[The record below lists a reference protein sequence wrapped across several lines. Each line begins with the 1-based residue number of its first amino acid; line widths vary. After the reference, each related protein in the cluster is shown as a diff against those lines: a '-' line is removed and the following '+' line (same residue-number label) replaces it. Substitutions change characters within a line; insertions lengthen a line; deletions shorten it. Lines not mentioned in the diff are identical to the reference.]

1 MKSAEETSLDGNS
14 FYYRAKIKNIYT
26 GDDIAKG
33 EKEKISEKEYD
44 FIGKLIHDPATE
56 VVNKVA
62 DTVEDVYHGVKGVVD
77 GIAEITENFAHNPV
91 GTLITL
97 FLDLVRPI
105 FGDFPQF
112 LANMIQTPSDHTF
125 SNWQYMYSRKDIEA
139 DDNLNKYTEISDYKK
154 GDSKDW
160 QKVIDVEKE
169 DDDDTRFDKDTEIPV
184 MTGDLYNIAVGH
196 VSFLDVNIL
205 TGNKDHDEGS
215 TWMIMRNFAA
225 TLIHISI
232 YIASAVLLATL
243 IIFGIQIV
251 KNSFSNPEGEAEYKK
266 KLEMFS
272 RSVAML
278 IGSVLIM
285 GLCIFGS
292 KTFFNSVEQ
301 RENTELPIRVNVE
314 SAGYSFSTTAA
325 GYARY
330 MSGIEDVDQWVEKGL
345 YTFSFIG
352 LALINLFTVV
362 FMLIRMIALWILG
375 MIGPISAALNV
386 FELDG
391 IMNFRTWAGLY
402 ISLSMIQ
409 VVLSMAYTIILN
421 CTIS

>member
-1 MKSAEETSLDGNS
+1 
-14 FYYRAKIKNIYT
+14 
-26 GDDIAKG
+26 
-33 EKEKISEKEYD
+33 
-44 FIGKLIHDPATE
+44 
-56 VVNKVA
+56 
-62 DTVEDVYHGVKGVVD
+62 
-77 GIAEITENFAHNPV
+77 
-91 GTLITL
+91 
-97 FLDLVRPI
+97 
-105 FGDFPQF
+105 
-112 LANMIQTPSDHTF
+112 
-125 SNWQYMYSRKDIEA
+125 
-139 DDNLNKYTEISDYKK
+139 
-154 GDSKDW
+154 
-160 QKVIDVEKE
+160 
-169 DDDDTRFDKDTEIPV
+169 
-184 MTGDLYNIAVGH
+184 MTGDLYNIAIGH

-205 TGNKDHDEGS
+205 TGNKDHDEDS
-215 TWMIMRNFAA
+215 PWMLMRNFAA

-330 MSGIEDVDQWVEKGL
+330 MAGIEDVDEWVEKGL
-345 YTFSFIG
+345 HTLTFIV
-352 LALINLFTVV
+352 LAWVNLILII
-362 FMLIRMIALWILG
+362 FMIVRMFALWILS
-375 MIGPISAALNV
+375 MLGPITAALHILNIE
-386 FELDG
+386 FG
-391 IMNFRTWAGLY
+391 MSFRRWAGLY
-402 ISLSMIQ
+402 ISLSFVQ
-409 VVLSMAYTIILN
+409 VFLSIIYTIILN
-421 CTIS
+421 YAI